1 MFDFS
6 LTLAIPFADLP
17 ALFLSRGLSMASILV
32 VDDELSMREFLTI
45 FLEKLGHSVISA
57 ANGEKAMV
65 MAQEHPVDLV
75 ISDIRMPGMS
85 GLDLL
90 ARLKAQKPE
99 LAFILITAFASPED
113 AVLAMKNG
121 AFDYIT
127 KPFNVDEVRR
137 IIQAALEKKQSQA
150 AEPID
155 DFPEIIGR
163 SPEMM
168 KIFDLIKRVAPT
180 PANVLIYGE
189 SGTGK
194 ELVAQAIHNRSQVAK
209 KPFVPIICSA
219 IPETLLESELFGH
232 VKGSFTGAIADKP
245 GLFQLA
251 SGGTAFLDEIGEL
264 TPLIQTK
271 LLRVLQEREFMP
283 VGSTRTVQLNA
294 RIITATNRI
303 LEQEIIAGNFRE
315 DLYYRLAVVPI
326 RLPSL
331 RERAGDIPL
340 LVDYFLKKYSE
351 RLGTPM
357 QPMSSYGM
365 EVLMQ
370 YDFPG
375 NVRELENII
384 ERGVAMSSSNIILP
398 DNLILSSHRRKQSSA
413 AATAAAAQEPANPT
427 APEAA
432 RPGAAL
438 PGLGS
443 GPAAGAGAGH
453 SPADKPEQEIFLAAH
468 SEAELYERGLDEV
481 LEQLERRLILHAL
494 AKADNSKTRAA
505 ELLKLSFRS
514 LRYKTKKLGID

>member
-1 MFDFS
+1 
-6 LTLAIPFADLP
+6 
-17 ALFLSRGLSMASILV
+17 MASILV

-65 MAQEHPVDLV
+65 MAQEHPLDLV

-283 VGSTRTVQLNA
+283 VGSTKTVQLNA

-326 RLPSL
+326 RLPSQRDRKSY
-331 RERAGDIPL
+331 REI
-340 LVDYFLKKYSE
+340 
-351 RLGTPM
+351 
-357 QPMSSYGM
+357 
-365 EVLMQ
+365 
-370 YDFPG
+370 
-375 NVRELENII
+375 
-384 ERGVAMSSSNIILP
+384 
-398 DNLILSSHRRKQSSA
+398 
-413 AATAAAAQEPANPT
+413 
-427 APEAA
+427 
-432 RPGAAL
+432 
-438 PGLGS
+438 
-443 GPAAGAGAGH
+443 
-453 SPADKPEQEIFLAAH
+453 
-468 SEAELYERGLDEV
+468 
-481 LEQLERRLILHAL
+481 HA
-494 AKADNSKTRAA
+494 
-505 ELLKLSFRS
+505 
-514 LRYKTKKLGID
+514 KTKSTK